1 MSDNKI
7 SEAWPDYLMIRDTGL
22 HDDAGGLGQHI
33 FTTAG
38 AGYEKVKYV
47 RADLA
52 HLQGEAV
59 PVANGK
65 LVAWWNGVTPGYD
78 GQGNWS
84 IRWGADAENSAH
96 DIPLYDGYNPIHY
109 QQPAELSEVSGGSGD
124 LGERQPAW
132 NDSARLACLESW
144 AREPGGL
151 LLHAESGTGRRGLGL
166 GENCGNRT
174 LAQAIDSCAT
184 HAEKDSFA
192 ALAATGKQQVGEAQG
207 SDFDIDDV
215 RELFEKHAKG
225 RDLTP
230 DTWGVSSYVD
240 PYVDND
246 WNEWVAAWKAIAS
259 RQPVGAGDKWLFVE
273 SPGEFT
279 ERLRAA
285 FQEFDLLGAVRNV
298 LIENPPTLVSRQ
310 AVQSIDLAEN
320 LLSVLIEDG
329 VLSRNGRV
337 FQKLRGM
344 IDGRDAGAGVE

>member
-1 MSDNKI
+1 MGDNKI
-7 SEAWPDYLMIRDTGL
+7 SEAWPDYLMIRDTGV

-52 HLQGEAV
+52 HLHGEAV
-59 PVANGK
+59 PVVTYCGRRLTPEGTRECWGVLAEGVEDLPRNAK
-65 LVAWWNGVTPGYD
+65 LYLHP
-78 GQGNWS
+78 
-84 IRWGADAENSAH
+84 
-96 DIPLYDGYNPIHY
+96 
-109 QQPAELSEVSGGSGD
+109 QPAELNEVSGVDVDD
-124 LGERQPAW
+124 L
-132 NDSARLACLESW
+132 
-144 AREPGGL
+144 
-151 LLHAESGTGRRGLGL
+151 
-166 GENCGNRT
+166 
-174 LAQAIDSCAT
+174 
-184 HAEKDSFA
+184 
-192 ALAATGKQQVGEAQG
+192 
-207 SDFDIDDV
+207 

-225 RDLTP
+225 RNLAP

-259 RQPVGAGDKWLFVE
+259 CQPVGAGDKWLFVE

-285 FQEFDLLGAVRNV
+285 LQEFDLLGAVRNV

-320 LLSVLIEDG
+320 LLSVLIEEG

-344 IDGRDAGAGVE
+344 IDGRDAGAGVGL